1 MGSNVIIGIVIGLV
15 ILAAVLY
22 LIGYLM
28 KKKNQERLKELDKR
42 KEALFDLPVVEEV
55 DEVKKCILSAKVKIL
70 SVNGIKS
77 GQMFRRNLLLSLKV
91 KSLKL
96 KAKMRPS
103 VL

>member
-55 DEVKKCILSAKVKIL
+55 DEVKKMHLV
-70 SVNGIKS
+70 
-77 GQMFRRNLLLSLKV
+77 GQSQNTFREWNQKWTDVSK
-91 KSLKL
+91 KL
-96 KAKMRPS
+96 KEF
-103 VL
+103 VQD

>member
-42 KEALFDLPVVEEV
+42 KEALFDLPVVEENAPCRS
-55 DEVKKCILSAKVKIL
+55 ESEY
-70 SVNGIKS
+70 
-77 GQMFRRNLLLSLKV
+77 F
-91 KSLKL
+91 
-96 KAKMRPS
+96 P
-103 VL
+103 

>member
-42 KEALFDLPVVEEV
+42 KEALFDLPSW
-55 DEVKKCILSAKVKIL
+55 KRSMK
-70 SVNGIKS
+70 
-77 GQMFRRNLLLSLKV
+77 
-91 KSLKL
+91 
-96 KAKMRPS
+96 
-103 VL
+103 